1 MAYHNSNSSSSSVSF
16 RGVNSHFQSDEAY
29 ALSLSILQQ
38 QSSSSS
44 SSSSSG
50 DYFVPQ
56 GSHKWTTTTTV
67 DEATDVTLHINTSDE
82 EDQIPNNAIF
92 PLLRNIHLTE
102 TQRTELT
109 ELLNRPETNDVLI
122 DKFNIDMTV
131 AKIRCLRPRTWL
143 NDEVINFY
151 LSMLQSDF
159 NQCAVGQ
166 GKIYS
171 FSTFFMVRLLE
182 NNTYKYANVARWT
195 KRVDIFSFEKV
206 FIPINIKNMHWTL
219 IVIDFT
225 MKTIIYYDAL
235 RGNGVNWITPA
246 IKVIYLNS
254 ILFNL
259 SYYYLCF

>member
-1 MAYHNSNSSSSSVSF
+1 ML
-16 RGVNSHFQSDEAY
+16 E
-29 ALSLSILQQ
+29 Q

-67 DEATDVTLHINTSDE
+67 DETTDVTLHINTSE
-82 EDQIPNNAIF
+82 GDQIPNNAIF

-122 DKFNIDMTV
+122 DKFSIDMTV

-151 LSMLQSDF
+151 LSMLQSDL

-195 KRVDIFSFEKV
+195 KRVDIFSFERV
-206 FIPINIKNMHWTL
+206 FIPININNTHWTL
-219 IVIDFT
+219 IVIDIT
-225 MKTIIYYDAL
+225 MKTIIYYDAM
-235 RGNGVNWITPA
+235 RGNGNSWITPA
-246 IKVIYLNS
+246 IRVLYLNS
-254 ILFNL
+254 IIKLIL
-259 SYYYLCF
+259 SYYYLFF